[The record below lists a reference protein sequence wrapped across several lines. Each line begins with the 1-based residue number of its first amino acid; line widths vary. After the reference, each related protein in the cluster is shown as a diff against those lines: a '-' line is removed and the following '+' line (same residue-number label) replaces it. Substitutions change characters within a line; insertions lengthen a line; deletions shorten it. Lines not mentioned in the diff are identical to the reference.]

1 MVTATY
7 DPEATTCRFVLK
19 PNRSLSW
26 TQAKVC
32 FAVISGVCLVVATG
46 FTLLGLWPILPFAG
60 LELAIL
66 GYCFYSCARRA
77 EHKEVVT
84 ISEQTVA
91 VEAGRHKP
99 EKHWDFP
106 RAWTRVRIQRPS
118 VPWYP
123 SRLILGSHG
132 RGVEI
137 GGFLNEEEKRGLATK
152 LQDSLNRRDR

>member
-7 DPEATTCRFVLK
+7 DPEATTCRYVLR

-32 FAVISGVCLVVATG
+32 FAIISSVCLVVAVG

-66 GYCFYSCARRA
+66 GYCFYRCARRA
-77 EHKEVVT
+77 ERREVVS
-84 ISEQTVA
+84 INEQTVEVA
-91 VEAGRHKP
+91 AGRHEP
-99 EKHWDFP
+99 EKQWTFP
-106 RAWTRVRIQRPS
+106 RAWTRVRIQRPT
-118 VPWYP
+118 VNWYP
-123 SRLILGSHG
+123 SRVILGSHG

-152 LQDSLNRRDR
+152 LQHSLDRTVR